1 MKLYIPTLILQY
13 EGGVILGVFDTK
25 EKARNRIDRY
35 TEKGLSRSFD
45 EEHIYVATLNTNE
58 EIDIWNI
65 MYIQIL

>member
-13 EGGVILGVFDTK
+13 EGGIILGVFDTK

-58 EIDIWNI
+58 EIDT
-65 MYIQIL
+65 

>member
-13 EGGVILGVFDTK
+13 EGGIILGVFDTK

-58 EIDIWNI
+58 EIDI
-65 MYIQIL
+65 

>member
-58 EIDIWNI
+58 EIDI
-65 MYIQIL
+65 